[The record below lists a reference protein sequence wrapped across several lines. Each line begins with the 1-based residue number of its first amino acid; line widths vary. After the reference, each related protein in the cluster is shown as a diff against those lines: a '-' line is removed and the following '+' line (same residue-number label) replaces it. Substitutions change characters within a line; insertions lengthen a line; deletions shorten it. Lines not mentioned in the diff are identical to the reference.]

1 MLYCPK
7 CGNKIPKGA
16 QYCSTC
22 GVPLDRVKTENKSK
36 LKYEPSNS
44 GSLMFRKA
52 FWDERFFAWLVDML
66 IVGISLGIIGIFS
79 WLTGQSF
86 NWWTIWSG
94 WAPLLNIN
102 IGGITYFLYWLIM
115 DGLFGQSFGKMVIG
129 LKVTSIDGGSIGLRS
144 AALESLGKA
153 FLLPL
158 DCLLGWILYPLRTQ
172 RIFNHL
178 SETIVVRSKS

>member
-1 MLYCPK
+1 
-7 CGNKIPKGA
+7 
-16 QYCSTC
+16 
-22 GVPLDRVKTENKSK
+22 
-36 LKYEPSNS
+36 
-44 GSLMFRKA
+44 MFRKA

-129 LKVTSIDGGSIGLRS
+129 LKVTSIGWRVNRIKKCSFGKFGKSLFAPSGLS
-144 AALESLGKA
+144 SW
-153 FLLPL
+153 L
-158 DCLLGWILYPLRTQ
+158 DIISFENAKNL
-172 RIFNHL
+172 
-178 SETIVVRSKS
+178 